1 MNYNFSTARSLSPS
15 FYEHHQ
21 NTSCENCNSNQPA
34 SLNNKPDSFNP
45 PAGTSKRST
54 HPDAMQIPLSDLGLA
69 PHTPPLQKKRTSLDN
84 TQSSAL
90 KNLDSITPRDL
101 QLYNKLDGKPPITA
115 EEKLAH
121 TKFEN
126 IENEIKKLLTA
137 EDSQE
142 NTQLNSHTKDLLKI
156 LANKGDLTQKELD
169 VMNKM
174 YEAAPENFTLE
185 ERIISIKLNLM
196 GV

>member
-1 MNYNFSTARSLSPS
+1 M
-15 FYEHHQ
+15 
-21 NTSCENCNSNQPA
+21 
-34 SLNNKPDSFNP
+34 
-45 PAGTSKRST
+45 
-54 HPDAMQIPLSDLGLA
+54 
-69 PHTPPLQKKRTSLDN
+69 
-84 TQSSAL
+84 
-90 KNLDSITPRDL
+90 
-101 QLYNKLDGKPPITA
+101 
-115 EEKLAH
+115 
-121 TKFEN
+121 
-126 IENEIKKLLTA
+126 LTA

-169 VMNKM
+169 IMNKM